1 MRLVVAAR
9 LDEASRL
16 VMAARLDARLDEA
29 ARLDEGIVARRDR
42 AALCSA
48 HNKKGE
54 SSLEVIFR
62 TRPCLSLSFRAS
74 RSFLMAARR
83 RAAVRSDN

>member
-16 VMAARLDARLDEA
+16 VMAERLDAWLDDA
-29 ARLDEGIVARRDR
+29 TRLDEGIAARRDR

-48 HNKKGE
+48 HKKKGE
-54 SSLEVIFR
+54 SSIAVIFR
-62 TRPCLSLSFRAS
+62 TRPCLSRSFRAS
-74 RSFLMAARR
+74 RFF
-83 RAAVRSDN
+83 